1 MSAVPRNPHR
11 AYDEQAIDSEGNR
24 LLSRDYHHAFDGLQR
39 AFFLQ
44 HYGLPSNILDIT
56 KDLDTSLFLAQTMVT
71 SEKRVV
77 EANEG
82 DGVVYA
88 FILAR

>member
-1 MSAVPRNPHR
+1 MPLYCISVAVYASINCVVFLCAEAETANCMSAVPRNPHR

-44 HYGLPSNILDIT
+44 ADC
-56 KDLDTSLFLAQTMVT
+56 
-71 SEKRVV
+71 
-77 EANEG
+77 
-82 DGVVYA
+82 
-88 FILAR
+88 